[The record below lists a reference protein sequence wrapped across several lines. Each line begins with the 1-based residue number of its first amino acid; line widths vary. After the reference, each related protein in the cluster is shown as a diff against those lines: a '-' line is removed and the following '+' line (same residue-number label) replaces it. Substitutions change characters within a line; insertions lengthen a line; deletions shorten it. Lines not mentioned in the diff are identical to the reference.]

1 MSNFFL
7 RPVRTLAFLQL
18 LAFYGTSAPA
28 ADAPKFPTDIR
39 VETGVSFL
47 GDARKEQADLYFP
60 AKMAKDARLPAVLI
74 IHGGGWVGGKRDAAR
89 EINVGST
96 LARNGY
102 IGMSIDYKLSL
113 GGQPIWPTNLWDCK
127 TAVRWLRANAAR
139 LQVDPDRIGV
149 LGGSAGGHLA
159 AMVALTTPSDG
170 LDPANP
176 YGEISCRVKCC
187 VDLYGISDVAAH
199 HDAAMLG
206 KTAAEAPELYRQAS
220 PLTYVRSNS
229 PPVLILH
236 GTADKTVKLEQSEM
250 LDRALARAGAAHEL
264 ILVAGA
270 PHSFDL
276 QPAQRDLRPVVL
288 GFFDRHLK

>member
-1 MSNFFL
+1 M
-7 RPVRTLAFLQL
+7 
-18 LAFYGTSAPA
+18 
-28 ADAPKFPTDIR
+28 
-39 VETGVSFL
+39 
-47 GDARKEQADLYFP
+47 
-60 AKMAKDARLPAVLI
+60 
-74 IHGGGWVGGKRDAAR
+74 
-89 EINVGST
+89 
-96 LARNGY
+96 
-102 IGMSIDYKLSL
+102 
-113 GGQPIWPTNLWDCK
+113 
-127 TAVRWLRANAAR
+127 
-139 LQVDPDRIGV
+139 
-149 LGGSAGGHLA
+149 
-159 AMVALTTPSDG
+159 
-170 LDPANP
+170 
-176 YGEISCRVKCC
+176 KCC

-199 HDAAMLG
+199 HDAPMLG

>member
-28 ADAPKFPTDIR
+28 ADAPIFPTDIR

-89 EINVGST
+89 EINIGST

-113 GGQPIWPTNLWDCK
+113 GGQPIWPTTCG
-127 TAVRWLRANAAR
+127 TARPRF
-139 LQVDPDRIGV
+139 
-149 LGGSAGGHLA
+149 AGFER
-159 AMVALTTPSDG
+159 TPSDSR
-170 LDPANP
+170 LTPTASVSSAARPAGTSLP
-176 YGEISCRVKCC
+176 W
-187 VDLYGISDVAAH
+187 
-199 HDAAMLG
+199 
-206 KTAAEAPELYRQAS
+206 S
-220 PLTYVRSNS
+220 PS
-229 PPVLILH
+229 PPRPMAS
-236 GTADKTVKLEQSEM
+236 TP
-250 LDRALARAGAAHEL
+250 RALTAKSLAG
-264 ILVAGA
+264 
-270 PHSFDL
+270 
-276 QPAQRDLRPVVL
+276 
-288 GFFDRHLK
+288 